1 MTGYRRAYVGMQCF
15 WGVESSFAKIDG
27 VMRTRVGYAGGTTQS
42 PTYKN
47 IGDHTEIT
55 EVQFDEKVVSYERLL
70 DWFWEHHNPTERHKK
85 QYQSAILYIDD
96 EQKRIAEQS
105 LKHIQEKYGNQKV
118 ETYVKKLDQFYQAED
133 YHQKYWLRCQSAVL
147 SKLNLNDQQV
157 VESTLAAKVNA
168 FLAGYDNFDVLKN
181 LAAQHHLSDDVTKL
195 IEEIARSGGDPRAC
209 H

>member
-27 VMRTRVGYAGGTTQS
+27 VMRTRVGYAG
-42 PTYKN
+42 
-47 IGDHTEIT
+47 EIT

-96 EQKRIAEQS
+96 EQKRIAEQG

-147 SKLNLNDQQV
+147 SKRQEREYRFQLNLNDQQV